1 MARRKS
7 AKTAATHGV
16 ENEAEPDSDDSVSSG
31 FLTIPRPG
39 PGMEDLHVGVTERV
53 AGHRN
58 ENFPV
63 AQRGE
68 DEARAQPAESTDS
81 KGVEHNDKRDQ
92 SSRHHEQNVDD
103 SSSTDSSGVVANGP
117 KPPLAP
123 SSRKKRKR
131 TSNSPVSTPTPK
143 NQDGRKQ
150 TARKSTAPPQER
162 QIFIPENQEANARAR
177 AQPVAQKAPRVVQ
190 RDRSAVADNLESN
203 DKSKPRRKRF
213 RPGTR
218 ALKEIRK
225 YQRSHNLLIPS
236 LPFSRLVRE
245 VAQSIVS
252 TTAGIPDFRFQ
263 SGALLAL
270 QEAAEAY
277 LVTLFEDTV
286 LCSIHAKRVTIMP
299 RDMMLARRIRGDRTQ
314 SW

>member
-1 MARRKS
+1 MARRKL
-7 AKTAATHGV
+7 AKTATSYSV

-31 FLTIPRPG
+31 FLAVPRPSE
-39 PGMEDLHVGVTERV
+39 EDSHEGDTERV
-53 AGHRN
+53 ELRN
-58 ENFPV
+58 ENVPET
-63 AQRGE
+63 QRGEGE
-68 DEARAQPAESTDS
+68 DEARAQLPETNTDS
-81 KGVEHNDKRDQ
+81 ASNVKRDQ
-92 SSRHHEQNVDD
+92 KSRQHDKHVDD
-103 SSSTDSSGVVANGP
+103 SSSTDSSGVVGNDSKSP
-117 KPPLAP
+117 FPP
-123 SSRKKRKR
+123 SNRMKRKR
-131 TSNSPVSTPTPK
+131 ASGSQVSTASLK
-143 NQDGRKQ
+143 DQDRPQQ
-150 TARKSTAPPQER
+150 TAHKSTAPPLER
-162 QIFIPENQEANARAR
+162 QMFIPEIQEAMARAR
-177 AQPVAQKAPRVVQ
+177 AQPVAGKSP
-190 RDRSAVADNLESN
+190 RDRSAVNDNLESN

-225 YQRSHNLLIPS
+225 YQKSHNLLIPS

-245 VAQSIVS
+245 VAQSTAAS
-252 TTAGIPDFRFQ
+252 TTAGIQDLRFQ

-299 RDMMLARRIRGDRTQ
+299 RDMKLARRIRGDWTQ

>member
-1 MARRKS
+1 MARRKL
-7 AKTAATHGV
+7 AKTAASSSV

-31 FLTIPRPG
+31 FLTVPRPSV
-39 PGMEDLHVGVTERV
+39 EDSHEGGTERV
-53 AGHRN
+53 EVRN
-58 ENFPV
+58 ENVPET
-63 AQRGE
+63 QRGE
-68 DEARAQPAESTDS
+68 DEARAQLPETNTDS
-81 KGVEHNDKRDQ
+81 ASNVKRDQ
-92 SSRHHEQNVDD
+92 KSRQHDKHVDD
-103 SSSTDSSGVVANGP
+103 SSSTDSSGVVGNDSKSP
-117 KPPLAP
+117 FPP
-123 SSRKKRKR
+123 SNRMKRKR
-131 TSNSPVSTPTPK
+131 ASDSQVSRATLK
-143 NQDGRKQ
+143 DQDRTKQ
-150 TARKSTAPPQER
+150 TARKSTAPPE
-162 QIFIPENQEANARAR
+162 IQEAMARAR
-177 AQPVAQKAPRVVQ
+177 AQPVAGKSP
-190 RDRSAVADNLESN
+190 RDRSAVNDNLESN

-225 YQRSHNLLIPS
+225 YQKSHNLLIPS

-245 VAQSIVS
+245 VAQSTAAS
-252 TTAGIPDFRFQ
+252 TTAGIQDLRFQ

-299 RDMMLARRIRGDRTQ
+299 RDMKLARRIRGDWTQ

>member
-31 FLTIPRPG
+31 FLTIPRLG
-39 PGMEDLHVGVTERV
+39 PVIEDLHVGGTEIV
-53 AGHRN
+53 AEHRN
-58 ENFPV
+58 ENVPV
-63 AQRGE
+63 TQRGE
-68 DEARAQPAESTDS
+68 DEARAQPTETSTGS
-81 KGVEHNDKRDQ
+81 KGVELNDKRDQ

-131 TSNSPVSTPTPK
+131 SSNSPVSTPTPK
-143 NQDGRKQ
+143 NQYGRKQ

-245 VAQSIVS
+245 VAQSIAS

-299 RDMMLARRIRGDRTQ
+299 RDMMLARRIRGDRT
-314 SW
+314 

>member
-1 MARRKS
+1 MIAQ
-7 AKTAATHGV
+7 
-16 ENEAEPDSDDSVSSG
+16 
-31 FLTIPRPG
+31 
-39 PGMEDLHVGVTERV
+39 V
-53 AGHRN
+53 A
-58 ENFPV
+58 
-63 AQRGE
+63 E
-68 DEARAQPAESTDS
+68 DEVGAPTREIHADAEKTLS
-81 KGVEHNDKRDQ
+81 
-92 SSRHHEQNVDD
+92 HEKQKQTISQQEDNTNN
-103 SSSTDSSGVVANGP
+103 SSSTDHDHSRSVANHP
-117 KPPLAP
+117 KSPTAASSIQRKRKRSTDSPVLAP
-123 SSRKKRKR
+123 SVPSSGDQERR
-131 TSNSPVSTPTPK
+131 P
-143 NQDGRKQ
+143 Q
-150 TARKSTAPPQER
+150 TARKSTGPPRER
-162 QIFIPENQEANARAR
+162 QIFIPGNQQSRAR
-177 AQPVAQKAPRVVQ
+177 AQAVTQEVSKDIQ
-190 RDRSAVADNLESN
+190 RGRSSVSDNLQSSV
-203 DKSKPRRKRF
+203 KSKPKQKRF

-225 YQRSHNLLIPS
+225 YQRSTNLLIPS

-314 SW
+314 PW